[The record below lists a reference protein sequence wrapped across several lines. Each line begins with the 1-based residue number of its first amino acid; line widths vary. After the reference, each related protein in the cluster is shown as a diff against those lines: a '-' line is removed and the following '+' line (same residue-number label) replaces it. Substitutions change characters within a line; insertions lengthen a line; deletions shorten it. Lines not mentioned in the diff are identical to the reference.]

1 MLTSSMKYGFF
12 ISSIADLLSTIIVTF
27 SSFECVSLL
36 SSLFNHNACVAA
48 VVAAMN
54 LDSHDDSATV
64 ACFLCT
70 PANWHL
76 CPFNMFLFL
85 HRTVFDDVSPLSA
98 LAPSSSPDLAIKLA
112 YSWKSFLLVDIQG
125 ETFRIRKF
133 VCKRFDM
140 IPECVSAWGNQI
152 HSTPTPW
159 STVRFY
165 LESALQTGTLQE
177 IIGNADEAK
186 TKYLPGKSITS
197 LLNLP
202 MFIAAFSIRI
212 EDDCSSIG
220 CEKCRII
227 WKVTLDME
235 FGDHCLGAY
244 KTNEAY
250 VHYLPAAIEQYLA
263 ATKSLELNIWR
274 DNDARPG

>member
-1 MLTSSMKYGFF
+1 MKKKIALTY
-12 ISSIADLLSTIIVTF
+12 ADKGYSLCDALLSQ
-27 SSFECVSLL
+27 SFNIE
-36 SSLFNHNACVAA
+36 
-48 VVAAMN
+48 
-54 LDSHDDSATV
+54 
-64 ACFLCT
+64 
-70 PANWHL
+70 WH
-76 CPFNMFLFL
+76 
-85 HRTVFDDVSPLSA
+85 RGKQEVDV
-98 LAPSSSPDLAIKLA
+98 
-112 YSWKSFLLVDIQG
+112 QG

-140 IPECVSAWGNQI
+140 IPECVSPCGNQF

-177 IIGNADEAK
+177 IIGNADEAE
-186 TKYLPGKSITS
+186 TKYLLGKSIAS

-202 MFIAAFSIRI
+202 MFVAAFSIRLEKI
-212 EDDCSSIG
+212 YRKNRFWKLASEELKFAKSLLEDDCSSIG

-227 WKVTLDME
+227 WKVTLDVE
-235 FGDHCLGAY
+235 FGDHFLGAY